1 MHLFLYIVLF
11 FGYKNNSLRQ
21 TGVPLAKLLREWYNV
36 LVEGFRYHSGAYR
49 LALVEQ
55 GGFKLTKMVV

>member
-1 MHLFLYIVLF
+1 MHLFLYIVLV

-36 LVEGFRYHSGAYR
+36 LVEGFRIIR
-49 LALVEQ
+49 ELTAL
-55 GGFKLTKMVV
+55 LW